1 MSYKKAAGTLPAELI
16 EMIQQYVDGE
26 LIYIPKKECNK
37 IKWGTNTD
45 TRIEIRKRN
54 ENIYLEYVNGI
65 SSGLLAEKY
74 FLSIKS
80 IERII
85 LQEKRKTVI

>member
-1 MSYKKAAGTLPAELI
+1 MSYKKAVGTLPAELI
-16 EMIQQYVDGE
+16 KLIQQYVDGE

-45 TRIEIRKRN
+45 IRIELKKRN

-65 SSGLLAEKY
+65 SSQALAEKY
-74 FLSIKS
+74 FLSLKS

-85 LQEKRKTVI
+85 LQEKRKTIM